1 MSGHISSSRCLKIEE
16 LLEAEVFLKLKLVI
30 MQVVVDNLVKG
41 DWHGFHSSSWER
53 HHVSLMAIS
62 LESVLHN
69 LAAWHHV
76 DSELLTLVTGHDI
89 GSESKISSEL
99 VPLLMRVH

>member
-1 MSGHISSSRCLKIEE
+1 M
-16 LLEAEVFLKLKLVI
+16 
-30 MQVVVDNLVKG
+30 
-41 DWHGFHSSSWER
+41 
-53 HHVSLMAIS
+53 SLMAIS